1 MALNIKNSQICQM
14 FLWEQP
20 LQRVLNRE
28 NLLRELEVFEIL
40 DPVKELLWAIRFLT
54 VIPLGKERDLPP
66 ERMGIVMLWYPV
78 VGLLI
83 GLCLLVVYVPL
94 VRGFPIGLA
103 DALVLGFYIFLT
115 GALHLDGLA
124 DTLDGI
130 LGGWNRQR
138 RLEIMKDSRIGSY
151 GVLGLVAVLGLK
163 YLSFHEIGGY
173 VPETPHLDS
182 LPDSLRSLQ
191 GSLEVL
197 KSDIAGEGEVWGK
210 GLILIAMPI
219 LGRWFQTLA
228 AGLSPYAREEGGTAS
243 ALVTHTGL
251 KHSLAATVFPLLLIG
266 YFYGGRGLII
276 ISILV
281 VCLLGQVAYIKS
293 RIGGMTGDSLGA
305 VNETSELLFLM
316 LFYVI

>member
-1 MALNIKNSQICQM
+1 M

-83 GLCLLVVYVPL
+83 GLCLLVVYIPL

-182 LPDSLRSLQ
+182 LHSLQ
-191 GSLEVL
+191 VL
-197 KSDIAGEGEVWGK
+197 KSDIAVEGEVWGK

-228 AGLSPYAREEGGTAS
+228 AGLSPYAREEGGTAC